1 MVPRSVKMLAL
12 TNILSNRSQIRIV
25 QQRKYVC
32 KMRKIYPNQLSQK
45 SFHTSVNCANRENKS
60 TAKIP
65 LLSVQDAIDIDLS
78 KNEIVKIS
86 GWVKSIRKMGKKTTF
101 MDLIDGLS
109 SHRIQIVTDSKS
121 ISDNISYHS
130 AITVVGTVVK
140 SKYKG
145 QEVELHASDVILV
158 NATQLEH
165 STELQSIEKPNED
178 DEIINESDMSNL
190 AYPFNPRKRY
200 PDNFCRMYPE
210 FRSKLADFGSVLRI
224 RSAVTHAINDFF
236 HKR

>member
-1 MVPRSVKMLAL
+1 MLAL
-12 TNILSNRSQIRIV
+12 TNILSHRSQIRIV
-25 QQRKYVC
+25 QKCPYIS
-32 KMRKIYPNQLSQK
+32 KMCKIYPNLLVQK

-65 LLSVQDAIDIDLS
+65 LLSVQDAINIDLS
-78 KNEIVKIS
+78 NYEKVQIS

-101 MDLIDGLS
+101 IDLIDGLS
-109 SHRIQIVTDSKS
+109 SHRIQIVADSKS

-165 STELQSIEKPNED
+165 STDLQSIEKPNED

>member
-1 MVPRSVKMLAL
+1 M
-12 TNILSNRSQIRIV
+12 
-25 QQRKYVC
+25 C
-32 KMRKIYPNQLSQK
+32 KIYPNLLVQK
-45 SFHTSVNCANRENKS
+45 SFHTSVNCANRESKS

-65 LLSVQDAIDIDLS
+65 LLSVQEAINIDLS
-78 KNEIVKIS
+78 NNEKVQIS

-109 SHRIQIVTDSKS
+109 SHRMQIVADSKS

-158 NATQLEH
+158 NATQLDN
-165 STELQSIEKPNED
+165 STDLQSIEKHNED
-178 DEIINESDMSNL
+178 ENIKESEMSNL

>member
-1 MVPRSVKMLAL
+1 MVPRRFKMLVL
-12 TNILSNRSQIRIV
+12 TSIMSHRSQIRIV
-25 QQRKYVC
+25 QKCPYISKTC
-32 KMRKIYPNQLSQK
+32 KIYPNLLVQK
-45 SFHTSVNCANRENKS
+45 SFHTSVNFANRENKS

-78 KNEIVKIS
+78 KNEKVKIS

-109 SHRIQIVTDSKS
+109 SHRIQIVADSKS

-165 STELQSIEKPNED
+165 SPDLQSIEKPNED
-178 DEIINESDMSNL
+178 DEIMNESDISNL

-200 PDNFCRMYPE
+200 PDNFCRMHPE